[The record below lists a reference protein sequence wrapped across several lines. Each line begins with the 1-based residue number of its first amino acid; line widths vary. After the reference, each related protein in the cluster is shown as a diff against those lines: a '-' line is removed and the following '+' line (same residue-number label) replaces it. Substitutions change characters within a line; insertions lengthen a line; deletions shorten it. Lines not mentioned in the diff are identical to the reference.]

1 MAKTMPISE
10 VKTRLPELV
19 SGVEEREDE
28 IVVTRNGKPAA
39 VLINYDEYERLKET
53 LDVLS
58 DPVSMRQIA
67 QSKRFYAKQQQ
78 GESFEPPFRR
88 TSHFGKTA
96 QTIMAGYR
104 PDIPP
109 PIAELIR
116 HLPPEPKR
124 DIKQALRSLSSD
136 PFCGTPLIGEL
147 RRLWRIKVRRF
158 RSVYAPDRN
167 ARLVRTFAIAHRREL
182 YEKAAELVRRDRK

>member
-1 MAKTMPISE
+1 MVIEESVPNAK
-10 VKTRLPELV
+10 R
-19 SGVEEREDE
+19 
-28 IVVTRNGKPAA
+28 
-39 VLINYDEYERLKET
+39 
-53 LDVLS
+53 
-58 DPVSMRQIA
+58 
-67 QSKRFYAKQQQ
+67 QQ

-116 HLPPEPKR
+116 HLPPELKQ

-147 RRLWRIKVRRF
+147 RRLW
-158 RSVYAPDRN
+158 
-167 ARLVRTFAIAHRREL
+167 
-182 YEKAAELVRRDRK
+182 

>member
-67 QSKRFYAKQQQ
+67 QSKRFYTKLQQ
-78 GESFEPPFRR
+78 GESFEALFDEPFVPLKRR
-88 TSHFGKTA
+88 
-96 QTIMAGYR
+96 
-104 PDIPP
+104 
-109 PIAELIR
+109 
-116 HLPPEPKR
+116 KR
-124 DIKQALRSLSSD
+124 
-136 PFCGTPLIGEL
+136 
-147 RRLWRIKVRRF
+147 
-158 RSVYAPDRN
+158 
-167 ARLVRTFAIAHRREL
+167 
-182 YEKAAELVRRDRK
+182 